1 MQHLLILAPL
11 TLTLL
16 TNPNPTLLNAQQTHF
31 DPHLLKNQRLKSQK
45 LTQQNIPLLTQTP
58 AKPVQL
64 RLQAEK
70 QTVIADENGKQK
82 TTWQTLPASAVVQ
95 PGDIIRYTLRGEN
108 STTSPVNNFVLT
120 QPIPQQTVY
129 ILNSAAGLEAK
140 ITYSIDNA
148 KTYLANPTIQE
159 TLPDGTIE
167 TKPAPAEAYTHIR
180 WEFTKPVNLPDIGA
194 TYQVKVK

>member
-1 MQHLLILAPL
+1 MQNLLMIAPL
-11 TLTLL
+11 TITLL
-16 TNPNPTLLNAQQTHF
+16 ITPKPSLLKARKAPPSHHLLNNKKLNRQ
-31 DPHLLKNQRLKSQK
+31 KSNQPKV
-45 LTQQNIPLLTQTP
+45 PLLAQTP

-70 QTVIADENGKQK
+70 QAVITDENGKEN
-82 TTWQTLPASAVVQ
+82 TTWQTLPANAVVQ
-95 PGDIIRYTLRGEN
+95 SGDIIRYTLRGEN
-108 STTSPVNNFVLT
+108 STASLVNNFVLT
-120 QPIPQQTVY
+120 QPIPKQSVY
-129 ILNSAAGLEAK
+129 VLNSATGTDAK

-159 TLPDGTIE
+159 TLPDGRVE

-180 WEFTKPVNLPDIGA
+180 WEFTKPVNPAQIGA

>member
-1 MQHLLILAPL
+1 MQNLLLLAPL

-16 TNPNPTLLNAQQTHF
+16 TNPKLTLLNAQQTHPN
-31 DPHLLKNQRLKSQK
+31 PHLLKNKRLKPQK

-64 RLQAEK
+64 RLQAERQVVSK
-70 QTVIADENGKQK
+70 DENGKENR
-82 TTWQTLPASAVVQ
+82 TWQTLSANAVVQ

-108 STTSPVNNFVLT
+108 STASLVNNFVVT
-120 QPIPQQTVY
+120 QPIPKQTVY
-129 ILNSAAGLEAK
+129 VLNSTTGTDAK

-148 KTYLANPTIQE
+148 KTYLANPTIQK
-159 TLPDGTIE
+159 TLPDGKIE

-180 WEFTKPVNLPDIGA
+180 WEFTKPVNPAEIEA
-194 TYQVKVK
+194 TYQIKVK

>member
-1 MQHLLILAPL
+1 MQNLLILAPL
-11 TLTLL
+11 TITLL
-16 TNPNPTLLNAQQTHF
+16 TNPIPTQLNTQPTH
-31 DPHLLKNQRLKSQK
+31 HLLKNTKLEPQKSPQP
-45 LTQQNIPLLTQTP
+45 NIPLLAQTP
-58 AKPVQL
+58 IKPVQL

-70 QTVIADENGKQK
+70 QTIITDETGKQN

-120 QPIPQQTVY
+120 QPIPQKTVY
-129 ILNSAAGLEAK
+129 ILNSAIGTEAK

-167 TKPAPAEAYTHIR
+167 IKPAPAEAYTHIR
-180 WEFTKPVNLPDIGA
+180 WEFTKPVNPAEINA
-194 TYQVKVK
+194 TYQIKVK

>member
-1 MQHLLILAPL
+1 MQHLLLLAPL

-16 TNPNPTLLNAQQTHF
+16 TNPKPTQLNTQT
-31 DPHLLKNQRLKSQK
+31 
-45 LTQQNIPLLTQTP
+45 NIPLITQTP
-58 AKPVQL
+58 GKPVQL

-70 QTVIADENGKQK
+70 QIVITDETGTQK

-95 PGDIIRYTLRGEN
+95 PGDIIRYSLRGEN
-108 STTSPVNNFVLT
+108 STSSPVNNFVLT

-129 ILNSAAGLEAK
+129 ILNSATGLQAK

-148 KTYLANPTIQE
+148 KTYLANPTLQE
-159 TLPDGTIE
+159 TLPDGTIQ

-180 WEFTKPVNLPDIGA
+180 WEFTKPVNPAEIDA
-194 TYQVKVK
+194 TYQIKVK

>member
-1 MQHLLILAPL
+1 MQHLLMLAPL
-11 TLTLL
+11 TITLL
-16 TNPNPTLLNAQQTHF
+16 TSPKSSLLKVQEAH
-31 DPHLLKNQRLKSQK
+31 PSSHLLSNKKLNPQK
-45 LTQQNIPLLTQTP
+45 LIQQNITLLAQTP
-58 AKPVQL
+58 AKSVQL

-70 QTVIADENGKQK
+70 QAVITDENGKEN
-82 TTWQTLPASAVVQ
+82 TTWQTLPANAVVQ

-108 STTSPVNNFVLT
+108 STASLVNNFVLT
-120 QPIPQQTVY
+120 QPIPKQSVY
-129 ILNSAAGLEAK
+129 VLNSATATDAK

-159 TLPDGTIE
+159 TLPDGRVE

-180 WEFTKPVNLPDIGA
+180 WEFTKPVNPAEIGA